1 MSHVILYVTAPT
13 MDEAETIAG
22 KLVEEKLAACANV
35 SRGVRSFYRWQ
46 GKLQSDAEV
55 SFILKTKKSLIAKA
69 TERIEELHSYDCPCV
84 IALPIVGGSEAFLR
98 WIDEETV

>member
-1 MSHVILYVTAPT
+1 MSHAILYVTAPT
-13 MDEAETIAG
+13 VKEAEAIAG

-35 SRGVRSFYRWQ
+35 SGGMRSFFRWED
-46 GKLQSDAEV
+46 KLQNDDEV

-69 TERIEELHSYDCPCV
+69 TERIQELHSYDCPCV
-84 IALPIVGGSEAFLR
+84 IALPIIGGSEAFLQ